1 VKKAALQSLGF
12 CVFLYALIY
21 GTAGLKGSERFEDPI
36 LHVFLT
42 GGLTLLCVGLLVARD
57 EKPLAALKLER
68 APLLKTVGFGL
79 LGVVGVYALNAAV
92 TLTYLLATGGIQ
104 EKVAQKADWAFGLAS
119 IPLMWVIPLTM
130 FVGFYEEVAF
140 RGFLL
145 RRLDAAL
152 GDRVADQRR
161 RLVWA
166 AVISGLIFGG
176 LHGYQGVMGV
186 LQTSAVGIALG
197 LLAAWRGSTWPGIV
211 AHFTIDAFGLFALKV
226 LRPAAEVALKKLQ
239 ASGLDAGM

>member
-1 VKKAALQSLGF
+1 MKRAAVQSAAF
-12 CVFLYALIY
+12 VACLYALIY
-21 GTAGLKGSERFEDPI
+21 GSAGFKGAERFESPI
-36 LHVFLT
+36 LHVFIT
-42 GGLTLLCVGLLVARD
+42 GAVALLLVGVLVRRD
-57 EKPLAALKLER
+57 ERPLASLKLER
-68 APLLKTVGFGL
+68 APLGTTVLFGL

-92 TLTYLLATGGIQ
+92 TLSYLLVSGGIR
-104 EKVAQKADWAFGLAS
+104 EKVTQKADWAFGLAN
-119 IPLMWVIPLTM
+119 IPLGWVIPLTL

-152 GDRVADQRR
+152 GGRIPEEKR

-166 AVISGLIFGG
+166 AVLSGVLFGG

-197 LLAAWRGSTWPGIV
+197 LLAVWRQSTWPPIV

-226 LRPAAEVALKKLQ
+226 LRPAAEEALKKLQ
-239 ASGLDAGM
+239 T